1 MYFTDFHLPRQD
13 GLHSSLGH
21 NDTSNWLR
29 QIKLMYHGTMQRLPN
44 WFCGLLRAMAR
55 HPSATGVFLFSL
67 LISRRVWPLR
77 SLDFN
82 HRTAARWKMHLVR
95 TARTCRGGTKTYII
109 SLGTMLIS
117 PFGNFRR
124 QPFPTL
130 RQHPLSFFFI
140 LIQLCGPLAETLR
153 LFFFFFSR
161 FFKLE

>member
-1 MYFTDFHLPRQD
+1 MAPCR
-13 GLHSSLGH
+13 GS
-21 NDTSNWLR
+21 
-29 QIKLMYHGTMQRLPN
+29 QIGFVASYERWPDIHQRPA
-44 WFCGLLRAMAR
+44 F
-55 HPSATGVFLFSL
+55 FFFSL
-67 LISRRVWPLR
+67 LISRRVRPLR

-82 HRTAARWKMHLVR
+82 HRAAARWKMHLAR
-95 TARTCRGGTKTYII
+95 TARTCRGSTKTYII

-140 LIQLCGPLAETLR
+140 LTQLCGPLAETLR
-153 LFFFFFSR
+153 LFIFFPR